1 MSHSYTPNNPFLIY
15 GYAGP
20 DYFCDR
26 QQETEQLVAALQ
38 NGRNVT
44 LISPRRM
51 GKTGLIHHV
60 FHHLRQQKDAEIV
73 TVYIDIFSTRN
84 LRELVN
90 LLGRALLEAS
100 QSRWDSIVQQMG
112 QWLKHCRPVLSVDSL
127 TGAPSL
133 SLVMEA
139 GQEEP
144 TLNDLFRYM
153 ASLDREIYIAI
164 DEFQQIT
171 QYAERGTEALLRSE
185 IQFVP
190 QAHFIFSGSS
200 KHLMTEM
207 FASSKRPFYQSTQV
221 MEIGTIGREVYREW
235 ASRTFTANR
244 CTLEAE
250 AFDHLYATFEGHTWY
265 VQSVLNRLYQRA
277 HSISTASEVDQCIQQ
292 ILEEQTTTYQTMLSL
307 LPDRQV
313 DLLKAIA
320 QEGSVSNPTKG
331 DFIARHRLKAASS
344 VTAALKSLTEKE
356 VVYQAPDSYSVY
368 DRFLSL
374 WLRRGM

>member
-1 MSHSYTPNNPFLIY
+1 MSHSYTPNNPFLTY

-20 DYFCDR
+20 AYFCDR
-26 QQETEQLVAALQ
+26 QQETEQLVSALH

-73 TVYIDIFSTRN
+73 TVYVDIFSTRT
-84 LRELVN
+84 LHELVN
-90 LLGRALLEAS
+90 LLGRAILEAS
-100 QSRWDSIVQQMG
+100 QSRWDSMVQQVG
-112 QWLKHCRPVLSVDSL
+112 QWLKHCRPVLSVDPL

-133 SLVMEA
+133 SLAMEA

-144 TLNDLFRYM
+144 TLNDIFRYI

-171 QYAERGTEALLRSE
+171 QYAERGAEALLRSE

-221 MEIGTIGREVYREW
+221 MEIGTIGQEVYREW
-235 ASRTFTANR
+235 ASQFFTANHW
-244 CTLEAE
+244 TLAAE
-250 AFDHLYATFEGHTWY
+250 VFDHLYATFEGHTWY

-277 HSISTASEVDQCIQQ
+277 HPITAAAEVDQCIQQ
-292 ILEEQTTTYQTMLSL
+292 ILDEQTTTFQTMLSL

-313 DLLKAIA
+313 ALLRAIA

-344 VTAALKSLTEKE
+344 VSTALKSLTEKE
-356 VVYQAPDSYSVY
+356 VVYQAPGSYSVY